1 MVSGVISQRRRW
13 RRCALLLEVFQERSV
28 MTNREGN
35 LTQKGDPDFFA
46 AAIRGL
52 DEEFAISEDAV
63 EDIKVSSLNVEYLT
77 LSVTLS
83 RLSS

>member
-1 MVSGVISQRRRW
+1 
-13 RRCALLLEVFQERSV
+13 